1 MLDPEIIRTQPEAV
15 REAVRVKGAPIDVDR
30 LLSVDGE
37 WRQLTFAADE
47 LRARRNRLS
56 KAGPSARTEGAQVRD
71 ELRQVEDR
79 LRVVSE
85 ERDRLLLQVPAIPA
99 PDVPVGPDA
108 SANVPVKH
116 WGRPPE
122 LGSWQRD
129 HVELLHGL
137 GALETER
144 TAVFAGSRAYTL
156 RNAAVLLEQ
165 AVFRLAIDLI
175 RPHGFDLVEVPTLL
189 GPRPFY
195 GTGHFP
201 DNEGQTYEV
210 DGRFL
215 AGTAEV
221 PLLGLHLDEIVDG
234 ARLPIRHLGLSACY
248 RREAGA
254 AGRDTRGLYRVH
266 EFRKLEQFAVCA
278 ADPAASD
285 ALHFELLGHAETL
298 LQALELPY
306 RVVAVCTGDMGLGKV
321 RMHDIETWMPGRG
334 DYGETHSCSSLGD
347 WQARRAGLRYRDAE
361 GRLRYAFTLNNTAA
375 ASPRLLIPLVE
386 CHQQPDGSVRVPA
399 ALRPHMGGIEVLS
412 PEPAV

>member
-1 MLDPEIIRTQPEAV
+1 MLDPEIIRTRPEAV
-15 REAVRVKGAPIDVDR
+15 REAVRVKGAPLDVDR
-30 LLSVDGE
+30 LLAVDAE
-37 WRQLTFAADE
+37 WRQLTFAADA
-47 LRARRNRLS
+47 LRARRNRLG
-56 KAGPSARTEGAQVRD
+56 KAGPAARAEGAQVKE
-71 ELRQVEDR
+71 ELRQVEER
-79 LRVVSE
+79 LRGLTE
-85 ERDRLLLQVPAIPA
+85 ERQALLLQVPAIPA

-108 SANVPVKH
+108 SHNVPVKH
-116 WGRPPE
+116 WGRPPAF
-122 LGSWQRD
+122 SHPVRD
-129 HVELLHGL
+129 HVELLQGL

-144 TAVFAGSRAYTL
+144 TAAFAGSRAYTL
-156 RNAAVLLEQ
+156 RNAAVMLEL

-175 RPHGFDLVEVPTLL
+175 RPRGFDLVEVPSLM

-221 PLLGLHLDEIVDG
+221 PLLGLHLDEILAEAD
-234 ARLPIRHLGLSACY
+234 LPVRHLGLSACY

-266 EFRKLEQFAVCA
+266 EFRKLEQFAICA
-278 ADPAASD
+278 ADPAVSD
-285 ALHFELLGHAETL
+285 ALHFELLDNAEAL

-321 RMHDIETWMPGRG
+321 RMHDIETWMPSRG
-334 DYGETHSCSSLGD
+334 DYGETHSCSSLHD

-361 GRLRYAFTLNNTAA
+361 GRVRYAYTLNNTAV
-375 ASPRLLIPLVE
+375 ASPRILIPLVE
-386 CHQQPDGSVRVPA
+386 VHQRPDGSVRVPA
-399 ALRPHMGGIEVLS
+399 ALRPYLGGLEVL
-412 PEPAV
+412 PAA

>member
-1 MLDPEIIRTQPEAV
+1 MLDPEIIRTQPDVV
-15 REAVRVKGAPIDVDR
+15 RQAVRVKGAPLDVDR
-30 LLSVDGE
+30 LLEVDGE
-37 WRQLTFAADE
+37 WRRLTFAADE
-47 LRARRNRLS
+47 LRARRNRLG
-56 KAGPSARTEGAQVRD
+56 KAGPSARAEGAQVRD
-71 ELRQVEDR
+71 ELRQVEER
-79 LRVVSE
+79 LRGLTE
-85 ERDRLLLQVPAIPA
+85 ERNALLLQVPAIPA
-99 PDVPVGPDA
+99 PDVPVGADA
-108 SANVPVKH
+108 SGNVPVKH
-116 WGRPPE
+116 WGKPPR
-122 LGSWQRD
+122 LGDWARD
-129 HVELLHGL
+129 HVDLLQGL

-144 TAVFAGSRAYTL
+144 TAAFAGSRAYTL

-165 AVFRLAIDLI
+165 AVFRLAMALI
-175 RPHGFDLVEVPTLL
+175 LPHGFDIVAVPALM

-221 PLLGLHLDEIVDG
+221 PLLGLHLDEVLEES
-234 ARLPIRHLGLSACY
+234 RLPIRHLGLSACY

-266 EFRKLEQFAVCA
+266 EFRKLEQFALCA

-285 ALHFELLGHAETL
+285 ALHFELLGHAEAL

-321 RMHDIETWMPGRG
+321 RMHDIETWMPSRG
-334 DYGETHSCSSLGD
+334 AYGETHSCSSLHD
-347 WQARRAGLRYRDAE
+347 WQARRAGIRYRDGQ
-361 GRLRYAFTLNNTAA
+361 GRVRYAFTLNNTAV
-375 ASPRLLIPLVE
+375 ASPRILIPLVE
-386 CHQQPDGSVRVPA
+386 CHQRPDGSVRVPE
-399 ALRPHMGGIEVLS
+399 ALRHHMGGVEVLS